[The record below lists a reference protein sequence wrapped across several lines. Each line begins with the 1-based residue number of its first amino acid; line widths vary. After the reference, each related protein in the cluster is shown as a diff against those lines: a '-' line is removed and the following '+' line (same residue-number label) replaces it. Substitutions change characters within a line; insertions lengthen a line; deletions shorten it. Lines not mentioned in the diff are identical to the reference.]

1 MSIQNLNPQAAQSDT
16 PNCLKH
22 ICLGKHVVIAATDGT
37 ETIASAHDV
46 FSYIDP
52 AFENLG
58 SDKVEQPTPEVTVDV
73 YEQVEDATYQNIFGS
88 IDSNPDHLVLTTS
101 QIKSFVVNN
110 AKEFLLKGEEWTCF
124 RFLFKA
130 GSEFFVADVRILA
143 NGESALRI
151 TGFMDESVRHAQYHH
166 RIVVPQ
172 PATTK

>member
-1 MSIQNLNPQAAQSDT
+1 MSKQNLNQQPTPSDT
-16 PNCLKH
+16 SNCLKH
-22 ICLGKHVVIAATDGT
+22 ISSGKSVAIAATDGT
-37 ETIASAHDV
+37 ETLAVAHDV

-58 SDKVEQPTPEVTVDV
+58 CNKIEQPTPEVAVEV
-73 YEQVEDATYQNIFGS
+73 YEQIEDANYHNIFGS

-110 AKEFLLKGEEWTCF
+110 TKDFLLNGEEWTCF

-143 NGESALRI
+143 NGEHAVRI
-151 TGFMDESVRHAQYHH
+151 TRFVDESVRHAQYHH
-166 RIVVPQ
+166 RIVVPRHDIL
-172 PATTK
+172 